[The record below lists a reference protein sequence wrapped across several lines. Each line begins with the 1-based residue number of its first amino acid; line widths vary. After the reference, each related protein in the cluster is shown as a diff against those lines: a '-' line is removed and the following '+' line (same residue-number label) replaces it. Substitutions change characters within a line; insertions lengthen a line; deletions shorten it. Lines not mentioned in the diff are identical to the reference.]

1 MSLRRCVRMTDA
13 RWQISIVMFAQSD
26 EVAAIFVL

>member
-1 MSLRRCVRMTDA
+1 MSWRRGANDRCKMA
-13 RWQISIVMFAQSD
+13 ISIVMFAQSD